1 MNPFK
6 VVQKQIENSAKY
18 ILAEEKD
25 PKKKRKIAKIV
36 EKLKYPKRVLRADL
50 KVKMD
55 DGKFRTFR
63 AFRSQHNNALGP
75 FKGGIRFHPQVSEDE
90 VKALSIWMTLK
101 CAAVGIPFGGGKGGV
116 VCNPKEM
123 SEGEL
128 ERLSRAYVKAFYK
141 YLGARE
147 DVPAPDVGTNAK
159 VMEWMTD
166 EYKKL
171 KVPRPRQGEAE
182 GGQSS
187 KPSTRA
193 QAEGLKVNERDF
205 FAAFTG
211 KPTDA
216 GGSLGREEAT
226 GRGGVIVLEELRKK
240 LGLKSKDL
248 KVAIQGFGNVGY
260 HFAKFAQEAGFK
272 VVGAADSQ
280 GGIWV
285 EKGMSPELT
294 LKCKREKGMIA
305 GCYCVGSVCDIKN
318 GRQISNE
325 KLLELPVDVLVPA
338 ALEGVIDKKNAEKIK
353 AKIIV
358 EMANGPVTPE
368 ADKILVKRG
377 ILSVPDVLA
386 NSGGVTV
393 SYFEW
398 KQNLEGKRW
407 SEAEVNKKLKQV
419 MVKAFDDGWKEYKRR
434 EKQRVDMRTAVYILA
449 VKRLIEAT

>member
-1 MNPFK
+1 MNPYK
-6 VVQKQIENSAKY
+6 AAQKQIENAAKY

-25 PKKKRKIAKIV
+25 PKKKRKIAEII
-36 EKLKYPKRVLRADL
+36 EKLKYPKRVLRANL

-55 DGKFRTFR
+55 DGKVRVFK
-63 AFRSQHNNALGP
+63 AFRSQHNNARGP

-90 VKALSIWMTLK
+90 VKALSIWMSLK

-123 SEGEL
+123 SKGEL
-128 ERLSRAYVKAFYK
+128 ERLSRAYVGAFYK

-159 VMEWMTD
+159 IMEWMTD

-171 KVPRPRQGEAE
+171 KV
-182 GGQSS
+182 QSP
-187 KPSTRA
+187 K
-193 QAEGLKVNERDF
+193 LKVNERDF

-226 GRGGVIVLEELRKK
+226 GRGGVIVLEKLRKK

-285 EKGMSPELT
+285 DQGMNPELT

-305 GCYCVGSVCDIKN
+305 GCYCVGSVCDIKK

-338 ALEGVIDKKNAEKIK
+338 ALEGVITKENARKIK
-353 AKIIV
+353 AKIII

-398 KQNLEGKRW
+398 KQNLEGRKW

-434 EKQRVDMRTAVYILA
+434 EKQRVDFRTAVYILA
-449 VKRLIEAT
+449 VKRLIACKH